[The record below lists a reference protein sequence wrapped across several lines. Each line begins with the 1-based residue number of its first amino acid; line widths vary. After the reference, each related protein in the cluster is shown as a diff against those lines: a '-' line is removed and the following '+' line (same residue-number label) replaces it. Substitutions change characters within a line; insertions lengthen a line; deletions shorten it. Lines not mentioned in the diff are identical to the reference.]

1 MAAGSALPDHNCG
14 KKNMKVG
21 VPKEIVDGENRVA
34 LVPEALGSLLKGG
47 MEILVERGAGESA
60 FLPDG
65 AYEKAGAT
73 LMPDARGVLSQAD
86 VVLKVQPPVLNTA
99 LGQHEVDL
107 IRERAALITFLQAAS
122 HPDVIQ
128 RLAERKITSF
138 SMDCIPRI
146 ARAQKMDA
154 LSSQSTVAGY
164 KAVLT
169 AASSVG
175 KFFPMLVTAAGT
187 VPPAKVLVL
196 GAGVAGLQAI
206 ATARRLG
213 AIVQAYDVRP
223 AVKEQVESLGGTF
236 VELDLA
242 GEETEDAS
250 GYARELTQEA
260 QEREKVLLRRHV
272 AQADIVISTAL
283 IPGKRAPI
291 LITREMVQEMKA
303 GSVIVDLA
311 AEMGGNCELTEPG
324 ELVMRDGVVIH
335 GPLNVPST
343 MPLHASHMYSRNVS
357 SLLLHLVRNGK
368 LELDFNDPITND
380 TCITHDGSVRHP

>member
-1 MAAGSALPDHNCG
+1 
-14 KKNMKVG
+14 MKVG
-21 VPKEIVDGENRVA
+21 IPKEIVADEKRVA
-34 LVPEALGSLLKGG
+34 LVPEAVGTVAKAGT
-47 MEILVERGAGESA
+47 EVLVEVGAGEGA
-60 FLPDG
+60 FIPDR
-65 AYEKAGAT
+65 AFEEAGAT
-73 LMPDARGVLSQAD
+73 LVPDARALLSQAE
-86 VVLKVQPPVLNTA
+86 VVLKVQAPVLNTA
-99 LGQHEVDL
+99 LGSHEVEL
-107 IRERAALITFLQAAS
+107 MREGAVLITFLQPQS
-122 HPDVIQ
+122 DPDLVR
-128 RLAERKITSF
+128 RLADRKITSF
-138 SMDCIPRI
+138 SMDRIPRI

-169 AASSVG
+169 AASSLG

-213 AIVQAYDVRP
+213 AVVQAYDIRP

-242 GEETEDAS
+242 GERTEDEG
-250 GYARELTQEA
+250 GYARELTGESR
-260 QEREKVLLRRHV
+260 ERETAVLRRHV
-272 AQADIVISTAL
+272 PQADIVITTAL
-283 IPGKRAPI
+283 IPGRRAPI
-291 LITREMVQEMKA
+291 LITGEMVQEMKT

-324 ELVMRDGVVIH
+324 RTVSKHGVIIH
-335 GPLNVPST
+335 GQLNIPST
-343 MPLHASHMYSRNVS
+343 MPLHASQMYSRNIS
-357 SLLLHLVRNGK
+357 SLLLHLVRNGT

-380 TCITHDGSVRHP
+380 TCITHEGRVRHP

>member
-1 MAAGSALPDHNCG
+1 
-14 KKNMKVG
+14 MKVG

-47 MEILVERGAGESA
+47 MQILVERGAGEGA

-65 AYEKAGAT
+65 AYKEAGAI
-73 LMPDARGVLSQAD
+73 LVPDARGLLSQVD
-86 VVLKVQPPVLNTA
+86 VVLKVQAPALNMT

-107 IRERAALITFLQAAS
+107 IREGAVLITFLQATS
-122 HPDVIQ
+122 HPDVVQ
-128 RLAERKITSF
+128 RLIERKITSF

-169 AASSVG
+169 AASSTG

-242 GEETEDAS
+242 GDETEDAS

-260 QEREKVLLRRHV
+260 QEQEKVLLHRHV
-272 AQADIVISTAL
+272 PQVDIVITTAL

-291 LITREMVQEMKA
+291 LITREMVQEMKD

-311 AEMGGNCELTEPG
+311 AETGGNCELTEPG
-324 ELVMRDGVVIH
+324 EVVTRHGVTIH

-343 MPLHASHMYSRNVS
+343 MPMHASYMYSRNVS
-357 SLLLHLVRNGK
+357 SLLLHLVRNGQ
-368 LELDFNDPITND
+368 LELDFDDPITND
-380 TCITHDGSVRHP
+380 TCITHDGRVRHP